1 MSYVIHEQSTGNLH
15 EIKMNRMNSD
25 AIQQL
30 FDLSAKIFASSEQD
44 DVYMLID
51 ARESMLLPLR
61 LLAHELRTLSRRDGK
76 ITACIAIVIANR
88 SISAETTKM
97 LETIL
102 ERDRVQIF
110 TGIEKARLWIDL
122 EKKRRL
128 S

>member
-1 MSYVIHEQSTGNLH
+1 MSYVIYEQLSKNIHEV
-15 EIKMNRMNSD
+15 KMNRMNSA

-30 FDLSAKIFASSEQD
+30 FDLSTKIFSASDSEN
-44 DVYMLID
+44 VYMLID

-61 LLAHELRTLSRRDGK
+61 LLAHELRTLSRRDGQVK
-76 ITACIAIVIANR
+76 ACIAIVIANR
-88 SISAETTKM
+88 SISNETTKM

-110 TGIEKARLWIDL
+110 TQLEKAHLWISL
-122 EKKRRL
+122 EQKHQL